1 MVSLRTLVVKMT
13 FDTASSVLFLSFCFV
28 YFEKRIIFAEM
39 KLNNKTMATIT
50 LNYNTRNT
58 QAKNLLNYVLST
70 GLLTPKIE
78 NKSGLEKALEDLENG
93 RVYHAV
99 RRKVSE

>member
-1 MVSLRTLVVKMT
+1 
-13 FDTASSVLFLSFCFV
+13 
-28 YFEKRIIFAEM
+28 
-39 KLNNKTMATIT
+39 MATIT

-70 GLLTPKIE
+70 GLLIPKVE
-78 NKSGLEKALEDLENG
+78 NQSGLAKALEDIEKG

-99 RRKVSE
+99 RKKASV